1 MKTNVIVQNNEDLL
15 KLKEALAFQN
25 YQTEGIEP
33 RLEQEDMIYVLDH
46 ETQVATVYPV
56 REVLENSE
64 IEIMSVN
71 KYMNQDQAYQLGK
84 ETSIQVNCTLLS
96 PTIDDMDEYGHGIVS
111 SSNYQVVMKEGD
123 CLLLKP
129 NGEIASIA
137 ISVKNDPD
145 CSYKVITEQMNISEY
160 HTNYNTDLQYLIND
174 GSLIQVDES
183 VFHQVMQEQD
193 EELERQW
200 AEIEKTEYIN
210 MMYDVS
216 SDVPK
221 EAAMKELLSYQNFF
235 EFKQAVYCENIP
247 NICIS
252 FVDEPTLY
260 VLETNDQ
267 GLNISEYEFHTQEDR
282 QALSRLK
289 EFHPDIDTVEEM
301 KSFLPDREELVM
313 LYNTI
318 PQSLKEIPEVR
329 QSIFQK
335 LYHIANLQADTTPL
349 RAEVYVDLLES
360 INPEGNEGF
369 NQEGLEYLNNQC
381 NDLVEQVDFK
391 IDFNDHWQD
400 AKTSLHQ
407 EIGEQMKNHFL
418 PRTRITLMNGSKLL
432 MDHTYTADEVRSL
445 YYQATLERTNLLS
458 KLMDQEGINLE
469 EQEMIEP
476 EPITIS

>member
-1 MKTNVIVQNNEDLL
+1 MKTNIIVQNNEDLS

-25 YQTEGIEP
+25 YQTEGIE
-33 RLEQEDMIYVLDH
+33 LSHEQDDMIYVLDH
-46 ETQVATVYPV
+46 ETQVATIHPA

-71 KYMNQDQAYQLGK
+71 KYMNQELAYKLGK
-84 ETSIQVNCTLLS
+84 DTSIQVNCTLLS

-111 SSNYQVVMKEGD
+111 SSNHQVVMKEGD

-160 HTNYNTDLQYLIND
+160 HTNYDTDLQNLIND
-174 GSLIQVDES
+174 GSLLQVNES

-247 NICIS
+247 NVCIS

-260 VLETNDQ
+260 VLETNDK
-267 GLNISEYEFHTQEDR
+267 GLSISEYEFHSPEAR
-282 QALSRLK
+282 EALSGLK
-289 EFHPDIDTVEEM
+289 EFHPDFDTVEEM

-318 PQSLKEIPEVR
+318 PQSLKERPEVR

-360 INPEGNEGF
+360 INPEDNEAF
-369 NQEGLEYLNNQC
+369 KHEGMEYLNTQC
-381 NDLVEQVDFK
+381 NDLVVQMDFK
-391 IDFNDHWQD
+391 VDLNDHWQD
-400 AKTSLHQ
+400 AKTKLHQ
-407 EIGEQMKNHFL
+407 EVGEQIKNHFL
-418 PRTRITLMNGSKLL
+418 PRTRITLMDESKIL
-432 MDHTYTADEVRSL
+432 MDHTYTAGEVRSL
-445 YYQATLERTNLLS
+445 YYQATLDRTDLLS
-458 KLMDQEGINLE
+458 KMMDQEGIKFE

>member
-1 MKTNVIVQNNEDLL
+1 MKTNVIVQNNEDLS

-25 YQTEGIEP
+25 YQTEGIE
-33 RLEQEDMIYVLDH
+33 LSQEQDDMIYVLDH
-46 ETQVATVYPV
+46 ETQVATIHPA

-71 KYMNQDQAYQLGK
+71 KYMNQELAYKLGK
-84 ETSIQVNCTLLS
+84 DTSIQVNCTLLS

-111 SSNYQVVMKEGD
+111 SSNHQVVMKEGD
-123 CLLLKP
+123 CLLMKP

-200 AEIEKTEYIN
+200 AEIEKTEYTN

-267 GLNISEYEFHTQEDR
+267 GLNISEYEFHSQEAR
-282 QALSRLK
+282 QALSRLN

-391 IDFNDHWQD
+391 IDLNDHWQD

-418 PRTRITLMNGSKLL
+418 PRTRITLMNGSKFL